1 MEHRLIMDRFFYNN
15 YYKYFLWNNG
25 LLEHFFKNG
34 KGEILLH
41 IDRHLLEEIGKTKGI
56 ETDDYKEDFISCVE
70 HFCAHYNRYVCV
82 KRDPNGDN
90 VCGYSDCKYYSSI
103 FCLKN
108 KRRSDV
114 LAVANHIYSKDIKYF
129 DRYEAI
135 DGSIKIRVSEEK
147 KALMHAMPFFA
158 IVIYVIL
165 KFDNGETQE
174 WANVGDTISASS
186 RTFIPEL
193 WELINQY
200 NNRFDKDASVYD
212 RSNSEY
218 GDYAGRIL
226 YHLPLSASTRNKIQD
241 AIYKSSV
248 WKLIDSKTFLEIIGI
263 IMNSLKKD
271 VKANEELRDILLKC
285 YSANDYKGISA
296 RKVQSVIDDFDI
308 DVYESKIAE
317 RKQSADYSQTIVSGE
332 FALGVFFPNDDEGT
346 ENSIVLLTTVQQ
358 SVNEKGYEIKEGKS
372 GTLAGYNTS
381 FVKIDKQA
389 NIELKDYVLKTNKY
403 SILPLRTDD
412 VIFFYE
418 YDDSLFIQTREIKPS
433 KSYIIAVRKGIEPDF
448 EKWCAGNNNT
458 MTRWPNEDTR
468 ELFGNDWTIY
478 YTENRLNGQYYK
490 KDETK
495 ASELQESSAIVMKG
509 GIKKSNG
516 AYFINALPYFE
527 IPAKIIPE
535 QIKVFLNL
543 NGVYDENKYIY
554 GVVDNKI
561 IIDIKEMPIDSSEVA
576 YVDICLE
583 HNGNDYCYSINVCG
597 QSIFYNPLYTYKYN
611 KFGVLT
617 NDKNDCSFYG
627 NHIDKKYQTE
637 KIQGIFQINKEDFSH
652 ISDDLYFTN
661 LLAACCYNSE
671 YSEITHAKFRKC
683 VSYAATR
690 LNIDIQKEGFISNT
704 KRLFG
709 KAGIVHFDYS
719 TSKCQA
725 IPPSFMRVP
734 FSVHQTTGS
743 QLLML
748 GGCYTRSFIADL
760 IDFCNDHNVSIFSIN
775 GKRHSDEEKLL
786 PPIILVGHNFSPSEF
801 SNEYNQQCDILDDND
816 FALSLLN
823 MVPTYNEICSQFHFE
838 HNDSH
843 EFLPRLEP
851 SSEPLL
857 PRIRSM
863 RSTSTQRVR
872 YIEKAN
878 NVFAEIKNGMTAW
891 ASMYCHHEMST
902 PMVIMQRDYSV
913 YLPTTLLLPN
923 YIERALYLMNLGLP
937 ETRKV
942 FVCGDSGDTYYSLL
956 NQYKLHNETRCNV
969 LANKLTGSEN
979 YATNNLARK
988 GVQTK
993 HKMEFYISALNGG
1006 KYREMYMILRDH
1018 SSTDILAVAHRHRVY
1033 LNCQGTFFRVDA
1045 KNVNEVMTFL
1055 IQDRWVF
1062 GNERKSIGYS
1072 KGGGLSFES
1081 VFRLTDETLKLPNL
1095 TNFNN
1100 EPIQIL

>member
-1 MEHRLIMDRFFYNN
+1 MDRFFYNN

-41 IDRHLLEEIGKTKGI
+41 IDRRLLEEIGKAKGI

-108 KRRSDV
+108 NRRSDV

-263 IMNSLKKD
+263 IMNSLKD

-458 MTRWPNEDTR
+458 VKQWPNEDTR

-495 ASELQESSAIVMKG
+495 ASEQQESSAIVMKG

-516 AYFINALPYFE
+516 AYCINALPYFE

-561 IIDIKEMPIDSSEVA
+561 IIDIKEMPIESSEVA

-583 HNGNDYCYSINVCG
+583 HNGNDYCCSINVCG
-597 QSIFYNPLYTYKYN
+597 QSICYNPLYTYKYN

-734 FSVHQTTGS
+734 FSLHLTSGF

-760 IDFCNDHNVSIFSIN
+760 TDFCNDHNVSIFSIN

-891 ASMYCHHEMST
+891 ASVYCHHEMSR

-956 NQYKLHNETRCNV
+956 NQYKLHNENRCNV
-969 LANKLTGSEN
+969 LAKKLTGSEN

-1006 KYREMYMILRDH
+1006 KYREMYMILRDNN
-1018 SSTDILAVAHRHRVY
+1018 STNILAVAHRHRVY

-1081 VFRLTDETLKLPNL
+1081 VFRLTDETLQLPNL